1 MYYSNVPYK
10 VEYTKLI
17 NTKNIQTYSD
27 DETFLKRLDDHGYLY
42 IKDLALLII
51 QDHKHI
57 TKLFDKG
64 MFNDA
69 HLKTMLKSAI
79 VFTLGKKTDAN
90 KQVRI
95 LIDPHK

>member
-1 MYYSNVPYK
+1 MPLLPVLNLLHFYWVNIHK
-10 VEYTKLI
+10 YT
-17 NTKNIQTYSD
+17 D
-27 DETFLKRLDDHGYLY
+27 DTFLSRIDDHGYLY
-42 IKDLALLII
+42 IKDLNLLVI